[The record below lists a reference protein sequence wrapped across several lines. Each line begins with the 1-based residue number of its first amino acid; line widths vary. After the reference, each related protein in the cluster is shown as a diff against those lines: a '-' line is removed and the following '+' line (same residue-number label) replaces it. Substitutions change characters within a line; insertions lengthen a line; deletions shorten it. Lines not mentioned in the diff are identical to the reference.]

1 MRLFEAFWVTT
12 FGLLSMMILALIS
25 FEQYSRFVRQKQLR
39 MFQVIS
45 LSDKIF
51 RVCKNVYCIIFQ
63 INFATA
69 SIDWKV
75 LNEDYFFEKHDSSP
89 FLPNGKH
96 LVLLNDI
103 TKIWSVSIRWS
114 CWYVE
119 LHWSLHSV
127 VFNPV
132 DRLLIQKSSIT

>member
-45 LSDKIF
+45 LSDTIF

-69 SIDWKV
+69 TID
-75 LNEDYFFEKHDSSP
+75 
-89 FLPNGKH
+89 
-96 LVLLNDI
+96 
-103 TKIWSVSIRWS
+103 
-114 CWYVE
+114 
-119 LHWSLHSV
+119 
-127 VFNPV
+127 
-132 DRLLIQKSSIT
+132 